1 MNVDTQSFKRG
12 AVRPMQCL
20 RGGWRLVKDDYWLF
34 LGITLVA
41 LIFGG
46 MAPLG
51 ILMGPAFCG
60 IHFCLFR
67 KERGRHVSFDMLFR
81 GFDYFAQS
89 LIATLIMVLPM
100 MVLVVA
106 SYLLF
111 MAGIFATI
119 AAMPGPARGQPPDL
133 SAIWI
138 FVALVALYAL
148 VITGISIVFNFFF
161 FFTYPLIVD
170 RDLSGFEAV
179 KLSIRAAFGNFL
191 GVFGVIV
198 LTQLL
203 GMLGVLLCYFGM
215 IFVLPITFAMVSV
228 AYQQAFH
235 EEETLADVTAEFDE
249 PAPAL
254 PFAGPAE
261 TGIQGSQDAAAGPA
275 NESGSSGSA

>member
-20 RGGWRLVKDDYWLF
+20 REGWRLVKDDYWLF

-41 LIFGG
+41 IIFGG

-111 MAGIFATI
+111 VVGILSTI
-119 AAMPGPARGQPPDL
+119 AAMPRPAPGQPPDM
-133 SAIWI
+133 SVIWI
-138 FVALVALYAL
+138 FVALVALYTLAIM
-148 VITGISIVFNFFF
+148 VISIVFNFFF
-161 FFTYPLIVD
+161 FFAYPLIVD
-170 RDLSGFEAV
+170 RGLSGFEAV
-179 KLSIRAAFGNFL
+179 KLSMKAAFGNFF

-203 GMLGVLLCYFGM
+203 GMLGALACYFGI

-228 AYQQAFH
+228 AYQQVFH
-235 EEETLADVTAEFDE
+235 EEEMLEDIAVEFEE
-249 PAPAL
+249 PAPAI
-254 PFAGPAE
+254 PVVGPAE

-275 NESGSSGSA
+275 NEPGSSGSM